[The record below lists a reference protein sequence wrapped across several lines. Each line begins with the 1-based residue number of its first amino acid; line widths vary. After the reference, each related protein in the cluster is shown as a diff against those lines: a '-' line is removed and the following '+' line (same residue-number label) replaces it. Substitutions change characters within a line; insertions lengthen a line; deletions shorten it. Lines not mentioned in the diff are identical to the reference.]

1 MQSEVFEK
9 FTSASN
15 YTKLHENSFD
25 YFLII
30 KRSITECQER
40 RTFDGTHAICNLHS
54 CYMKNALVISQSESH
69 NFLHYYMYIII
80 QLYFLKHFLSDR
92 PALLV
97 GYGGKQDPSQKYLQ
111 YPRYENFECSYPGDI
126 FA

>member
-1 MQSEVFEK
+1 MQSEVFQK

-25 YFLII
+25 YFLIM
-30 KRSITECQER
+30 KRSIKECQER

-69 NFLHYYMYIII
+69 NFFSCTLLSNYIFSNI
-80 QLYFLKHFLSDR
+80 FLSDR
-92 PALLV
+92 PALPV